1 MSIAILLIGTIFILI
16 LVGVPVF
23 ASLGLAGIASLF
35 ALPSTNSVVAS
46 TPLLVVSQSIYTT
59 ISFFPLF
66 AIPFFILAGEIMN
79 RGGLTDKLIRFA
91 LLLIGRAPASLA
103 QANIVSS
110 VLFGGMNGSAQADT
124 SCIGSVLIPAMIKEG
139 YGKAFSAAVTAAS
152 SVCAPLIPPS
162 IMLIIYGVTVNA
174 SIGALFMGGLLP
186 GVMIGISLMIVVA
199 IMNTKHRFPRRTER
213 LPAGEKIRIIGDAI
227 LPLGLPVIIVYG
239 IRGGV
244 VTPTEAGAIA
254 VAYSL
259 FVCMLILRTVK
270 IADLYPMLLRAASM
284 SACILL
290 IIACAKIIG
299 YGLTVLQVPVILGKF
314 FLSVSESPYVF
325 LLLVNL
331 LLLIMGMF
339 MDGAACVVVLAPILT
354 PIAMS
359 LGIDPVHFGLVMVL
373 NMVIGTGT
381 PPLGVCLF
389 IACNIARIPFE
400 QGAKAILP
408 FLVAEISVLML
419 ITYLPDVALFL
430 PKYLGYM

>member
-1 MSIAILLIGTIFILI
+1 MSIAIFLVGTIFVLI
-16 LVGVPVF
+16 LVGIPVF

-124 SCIGSVLIPAMIKEG
+124 SCIGSVLIPAMVKEG
-139 YGKAFSAAVTAAS
+139 YGKAFSAAVTASS
-152 SVCAPLIPPS
+152 SVCAPMIPPS

-199 IMNTKHRFPRRTER
+199 ILNVKHKFPRRTER
-213 LPAGEKIRIIGDAI
+213 LPMGEKFRIVIDAI

-244 VTPTEAGAIA
+244 VTPTEAVA

-270 IADLYPMLLRAASM
+270 IADLYPMFLRAATM

-299 YGLTVLQVPVILGKF
+299 YGLTVLQVPTILGNF

-331 LLLIMGMF
+331 LLLVMGMF

-354 PIAMS
+354 PIAMT

-373 NMVIGTGT
+373 NMVIGTCT

-400 QGAKAILP
+400 QGAKAIMP
-408 FLVAEISVLML
+408 FLAAEITVLML